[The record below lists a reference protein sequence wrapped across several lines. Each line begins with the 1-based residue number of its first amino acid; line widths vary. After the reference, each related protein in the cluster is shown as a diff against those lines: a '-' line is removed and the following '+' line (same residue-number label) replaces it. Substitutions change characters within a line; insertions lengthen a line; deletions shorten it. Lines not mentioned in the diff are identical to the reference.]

1 MGASPGVTNLL
12 GKLNG
17 KGVLP
22 PEACV
27 DPKEFKFID
36 VVKPLMDMTEGEDGK
51 SPESNIISEHVD
63 ENGKVTVLDF

>member
-27 DPKEFKFID
+27 DPKEFID
-36 VVKPLMDMTEGEDGK
+36 VVKPLMDMTEGDDGK
-51 SPESNIISEHVD
+51 SPDSNIIFEHVD